1 MPLLLN
7 ERGGHISCIPNG
19 QMAVLRKQRVAEWPS
34 AYVERKP
41 VSARVSPFRPVA
53 PPEQEDKAILQGVLY
68 ASVFDYPL
76 TPEELWRSLPR
87 HSTSIEAMKAA
98 IARRP
103 FLRDRIESIDGFYVP
118 AGRRDLIERRR
129 QREQSS
135 LAFLTKH
142 RRTLDMIC
150 ALPFTRLVA
159 ISGSLAHLNADD
171 DADLDLFIVTKGPR
185 VWTAAMSLV
194 VLSRL
199 MRRRQAVCANF
210 LVADSHLALDQHD
223 LYTASQVLHLR
234 PVIGTDMLGRFTE
247 ANPFVAEWFPNATA
261 AHPPAFPLPKAG
273 WLRRLKRPLEAL
285 LWIPSGAIE
294 AACRFVY
301 GRHLRKRVSRWQSP
315 DQVRLEPG
323 CLKLHTHS
331 HRTAVLDQLEIKL
344 RESTVSRKP

>member
-7 ERGGHISCIPNG
+7 ERGGHISCMLNG
-19 QMAVLRKQRVAEWPS
+19 QMAVLRRQRVAEWSS
-34 AYVERKP
+34 AYGERKP
-41 VSARVSPFRPVA
+41 VSARVSPFRSAA
-53 PPEQEDKAILQGVLY
+53 PLENKDNAILQGVLY

-87 HSTSIEAMKAA
+87 CSTSIDAMKRA
-98 IARRP
+98 IAERP

-118 AGRRDLIERRR
+118 TGRRDLVDRRR
-129 QREQSS
+129 QRERSS
-135 LAFLTKH
+135 QAFLTKH

-159 ISGSLAHLNADD
+159 ISGSLAHLNADE

-185 VWTAAMSLV
+185 VWTVALSLV

-199 MRRRQAVCANF
+199 MRRRKAVCANF
-210 LVADSHLALDQHD
+210 LLADSQLPLDQHD

-234 PVIGTDMLGRFTE
+234 PVIGAEMLGRFIE
-247 ANPFVAEWFPNATA
+247 ANPFVQEWFPNASTA
-261 AHPPAFPLPKAG
+261 ASQAFPLPKAG

-285 LWIPSGAIE
+285 LSIPSSGIE

-301 GRHLRKRVSRWQSP
+301 GRHLRRRVSRWQSP

-331 HRTAVLDQLEIKL
+331 HRAAVLEQLEARI
-344 RESTVSRKP
+344 RRSVSRKP

>member
-1 MPLLLN
+1 
-7 ERGGHISCIPNG
+7 
-19 QMAVLRKQRVAEWPS
+19 MAVLRKQRVVEWPS

-41 VSARVSPFRPVA
+41 VSARVSPFPSTA
-53 PPEQEDKAILQGVLY
+53 EEKAILQAVLY

-76 TPEELWRSLPR
+76 TSEELWRSLPR
-87 HSTSIEAMKAA
+87 HTTSIDAMRRA
-98 IARRP
+98 IDERP
-103 FLRDRIESIDGFYVP
+103 FLRDRIERIEGFYVP
-118 AGRRDLIERRR
+118 AGRRDLIDRRR

-135 LAFLTKH
+135 RAFLARH
-142 RRTLDMIC
+142 RRTLDMVC

-185 VWTAAMSLV
+185 VWTVAMSLV

-199 MRRRQAVCANF
+199 MRRRKAVCANF
-210 LVADSHLALDQHD
+210 LLSDAHLALDQHD

-234 PVIGTDMLGRFTE
+234 PVIGADMLGRFIE
-247 ANPFVAEWFPNATA
+247 ANPFVAEWFPNSKRDR
-261 AHPPAFPLPKAG
+261 PPAFPLPTAG

-285 LWIPSGAIE
+285 LWIPSGLIE
-294 AACRFVY
+294 ATCRFVY
-301 GRHLRKRVSRWQSP
+301 GGHLRRRVSRWQSP

-331 HRTAVLDQLEIKL
+331 HRKAVLEELASLTADYAP
-344 RESTVSRKP
+344 SSRCLPR